1 MLQDHPLILNL
12 ANEKQ
17 KDLMRVS
24 QQQEELG
31 QSTFIDTT
39 NLQITSSEIVIED
52 NSGNLMLTSIEDNNV
67 ANNTAQD
74 QTNGW
79 TAATY

>member
-24 QQQEELG
+24 QQQEEVG